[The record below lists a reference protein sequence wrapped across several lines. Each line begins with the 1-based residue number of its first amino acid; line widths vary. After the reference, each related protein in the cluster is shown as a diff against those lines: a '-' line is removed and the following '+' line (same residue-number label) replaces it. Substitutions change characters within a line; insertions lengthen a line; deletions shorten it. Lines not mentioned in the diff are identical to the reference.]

1 MGVPRRAVRQIL
13 LGLIPLVVI
22 AVVSLILLALRLGEA
37 RAPLRTATETAT
49 AEVVSTG
56 LGADGRQ
63 VGVEYTDVDGEL
75 QTARLTLD
83 RAADIPLGAQ
93 LDEVAYD
100 PERPGVVYVQGD
112 AVTSTV
118 ADLFNGL
125 LIVALVLLVT
135 VVVTILRLGGRR
147 RLAAREPRQ
156 LRAHREKY
164 RRGIAD
170 RSWLVV
176 QSGESRSWVP
186 VYWDPALEEIGESP
200 TLVTVYGDPEG
211 DKLLGFEVAGEPIW
225 PSGRRRSAPPKGR
238 ERDLEAT
245 TGGVSL
251 LRQTRTD
258 LVGVF
263 AAPLIGILWAYI
275 DGSGPAGFVF
285 ATAVAAGV
293 LFWLPSAYGSDPT

>member
-22 AVVSLILLALRLGEA
+22 AVVSLVLLTLRLGEA
-37 RAPLRTATETAT
+37 SEPLRTATETAD
-49 AEVVSTG
+49 AEVIATA
-56 LGADGRQ
+56 LGADARQ
-63 VGVEYTDVDGEL
+63 ISVEYTDADGER
-75 QTARLTLD
+75 QSARLTLD
-83 RAADIPLGAQ
+83 RATDIPLGAR
-93 LDEVAYD
+93 LSVVYD
-100 PERPGVVYVQGD
+100 PDRPGMVYVQGD

-118 ADLFNGL
+118 GDLVNGL
-125 LIVALVLLVT
+125 LIVGLVLVVALVVT
-135 VVVTILRLGGRR
+135 VVRLIGRR
-147 RLAAREPRQ
+147 RLGAREPHQ
-156 LRAHREKY
+156 LMVHREKY

-176 QSGESRSWVP
+176 HSGESRPWVP
-186 VYWDPALEEIGESP
+186 VYWDPALAEIEETP
-200 TLVTVYGDPEG
+200 RLVSVYGDPER
-211 DKLLGFEVAGEPIW
+211 DKLLGFEVSGAPIW
-225 PSGRRRSAPPKGR
+225 PSGRRRAAAPKGR
-238 ERDLEAT
+238 ERELEAPT
-245 TGGVSL
+245 DGGSL

>member
-22 AVVSLILLALRLGEA
+22 AVVSLVLLTMRLGEA
-37 RAPLRTATETAT
+37 SEPLRTATETAD
-49 AEVVSTG
+49 AEVTSTA
-56 LGADGRQ
+56 LGADARQ
-63 VGVEYTDVDGEL
+63 VSVRYTDADGQL
-75 QTARLTLD
+75 QSARLTLD
-83 RAADIPLGAQ
+83 QTVDIPLGER
-93 LDEVAYD
+93 LSVVYD

-118 ADLFNGL
+118 GDLVNGL
-125 LIVALVLLVT
+125 AIVALVLVVAL
-135 VVVTILRLGGRR
+135 VVTIVRLVGRR

-156 LRAHREKY
+156 LRAHREKF

-238 ERDLEAT
+238 ERDLEAP
-245 TGGVSL
+245 TGGISL

-285 ATAVAAGV
+285 ATALAAGV

>member
-1 MGVPRRAVRQIL
+1 MDVPRRAVRQIL

-22 AVVSLILLALRLGEA
+22 AVVSLVLLALRLGEA
-37 RAPLRTATETAT
+37 SEPLRTATETAD
-49 AEVVSTG
+49 AEVTATA
-56 LGADGRQ
+56 LGADDRQ
-63 VGVEYTDVDGEL
+63 ISVEYTDAEGQRQSAQL
-75 QTARLTLD
+75 RLD
-83 RAADIPLGAQ
+83 RATDIPLGAR
-93 LDEVAYD
+93 LPVVYD

-112 AVTSTV
+112 AATSTV
-118 ADLFNGL
+118 RDLENGL
-125 LIVALVLLVT
+125 VIVALVLVVAL
-135 VVVTILRLGGRR
+135 VVTIVRLVGGRR
-147 RLAAREPRQ
+147 RLGAREPRQ
-156 LRAHREKY
+156 LMAQREKY

-186 VYWDPALEEIGESP
+186 VYWDPVLEEIAETP
-200 TLVTVYGDPEG
+200 TPVTVYGDPER
-211 DKLLGFEVAGEPIW
+211 DKLLGFEVSGTPIW
-225 PSGRRRSAPPKGR
+225 PSGRRRPVAPKGR
-238 ERDLEAT
+238 ERDLEGP
-245 TGGVSL
+245 TGEVSL